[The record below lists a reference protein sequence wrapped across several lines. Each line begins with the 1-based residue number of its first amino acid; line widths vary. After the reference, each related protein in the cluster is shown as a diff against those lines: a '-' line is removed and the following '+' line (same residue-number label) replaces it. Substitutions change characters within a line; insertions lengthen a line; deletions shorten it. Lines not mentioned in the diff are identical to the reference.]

1 MVEEID
7 RRVSGFL
14 SKLAEY
20 APWMFATTIV
30 IFVFLAGWQTTLPRN
45 STPPSNAKAD
55 EYWRVEAR
63 LRMQIDRNLEETA
76 ELLARLSAEM
86 DQEKYDSETLL
97 AQIKEKRLE
106 LKQLMDE
113 LVNLRKRMAL
123 SGVRGYD
130 RIWREY
136 EAG

>member
-30 IFVFLAGWQTTLPRN
+30 IFVFLAGWQTSMPRN
-45 STPPSNAKAD
+45 AKPPVDTKAK

-76 ELLARLSAEM
+76 DLLARLSTEM
-86 DQEKYDSETLL
+86 DQENYDSEALL

-106 LKQLMDE
+106 LKQLMGE
-113 LVNLRKRMAL
+113 LLNLRRRMAM

-130 RIWREY
+130 KVW
-136 EAG
+136 GV